1 MAEQI
6 TDATFD
12 MQVLKSDQP
21 VLLDFWAPW
30 CGPCR
35 ALGPVIEEL
44 ASEYAGRVQIG
55 KMNVDENPVT
65 PGKYGIRAI
74 PTMILFKNGEAVEQV
89 TGAVSKDAIKNILD
103 SKALA

>member
-74 PTMILFKNGEAVEQV
+74 PTLILFKNGEAVEQV
-89 TGAVSKDAIKNILD
+89 TGAVSKDVIKNILD